1 MDLGEKYYKQ
11 DLLNYI
17 HLEYY
22 CVQSN
27 CSKAELIKRLS
38 YQDFKYTEA
47 ISVNV
52 TTNLTIIFTVTL
64 FMIVIYLL
72 LMIGHHFSIWHAE
85 KRLLRIKIELCAPP
99 SYDSIFPSGVD
110 NHVSPV

>member
-38 YQDFKYTEA
+38 YQDFKYHEA

-52 TTNLTIIFTVTL
+52 TTNITQPQKDKADHLV
-64 FMIVIYLL
+64 
-72 LMIGHHFSIWHAE
+72 
-85 KRLLRIKIELCAPP
+85 KILQNQF
-99 SYDSIFPSGVD
+99 DQHLIQ
-110 NHVSPV
+110 